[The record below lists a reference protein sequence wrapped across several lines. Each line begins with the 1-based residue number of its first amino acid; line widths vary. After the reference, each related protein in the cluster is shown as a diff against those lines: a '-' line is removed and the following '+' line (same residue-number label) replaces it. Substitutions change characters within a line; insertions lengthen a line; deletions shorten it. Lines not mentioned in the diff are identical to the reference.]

1 MTTTPRASVAAP
13 AAVLSLALVTAASWQ
28 WQQQVARSA
37 RAQDRLTM
45 DPWEQV
51 KSQYALP
58 ADPGASPVISA
69 ELFEAVV
76 SANPFSPERR
86 TPAAGA
92 AGPGTGTP
100 GHAVEPPAPKF
111 AFRGRINVG
120 SHKRAIVEDLA
131 GHKTYFLEVGQEV
144 AGFKVLDIAETQVV
158 LSDAQ
163 SHEAVILS
171 LASTSGP

>member
-1 MTTTPRASVAAP
+1 MTGTPRASAAAP
-13 AAVLSLALVTAASWQ
+13 AAVLCLALATAASWQ

-37 RAQDRLTM
+37 RAQDRLNM

-76 SANPFSPERR
+76 SANPFSPQRR
-86 TPAAGA
+86 TLAAGA
-92 AGPGTGTP
+92 AGPEAGTP
-100 GHAVEPPAPKF
+100 GHAAEPPAPTF
-111 AFRGRINVG
+111 AFKGRINMG
-120 SHKRAIVEDLA
+120 GHTRAIVENLA

-158 LSDAQ
+158 LSDPQ
-163 SHEAVILS
+163 SHEEVVLS
-171 LASTSGP
+171 LASKSGP